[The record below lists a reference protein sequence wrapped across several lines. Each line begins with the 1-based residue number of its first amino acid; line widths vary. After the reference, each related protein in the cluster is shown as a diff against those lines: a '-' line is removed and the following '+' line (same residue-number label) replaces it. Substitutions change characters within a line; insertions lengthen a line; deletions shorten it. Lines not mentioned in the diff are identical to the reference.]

1 MTDAFAQLI
10 AEYSAGPGQLRD
22 AVRGMSPEQLAA
34 RPVAGKWST
43 QEVVCHL
50 VDFEIINTER
60 IQRTISED
68 NPTVFDADPEPL
80 ARRMCY
86 HARDFEAELALLAA
100 LRSHIAVVLARLSA
114 DDWQRPLTH
123 SADGRLTLRQLV
135 ERTTRHIPHH
145 LAFIAEKRA
154 ALART

>member
-1 MTDAFAQLI
+1 MTDAYAQLI
-10 AEYSAGPGQLRD
+10 AEYSAGPGKLRD
-22 AVRGMSPEQLAA
+22 AVRGMSSEQLAS

-68 NPTVFDADPEPL
+68 NPTVFDADPDPL
-80 ARRMCY
+80 ARRMGY
-86 HARDFEAELALLAA
+86 DARDVEAELALLAA
-100 LRSHIAVVLARLSA
+100 LRSHIAAVLSRLA
-114 DDWQRPLTH
+114 PNDWQRPLTH

-154 ALART
+154 ALAGA

>member
-43 QEVVCHL
+43 QQVVCHL

-68 NPTVFDADPEPL
+68 NPTVFDADPDPL
-80 ARRMCY
+80 AWRMCY
-86 HARDFEAELALLAA
+86 DAREVEAELALLAA
-100 LRSHIAVVLARLSA
+100 LRSHVAVVLARLKPE
-114 DDWQRPLTH
+114 DWLRPLTH
-123 SADGRLTLRQLV
+123 SVDGKLRLRQLV

-145 LAFIAEKRA
+145 VAFIAEKRT
-154 ALART
+154 ALVGT